1 MDNIGL
7 QFTNES
13 LPFFFAAWLAIF
25 VTGWTVWIVLLRNGI
40 HYINRFIFT
49 SFYFLGFSVI
59 TAVTFR
65 DLLQSIVVNFSSVL
79 LVPVVAVVALFFF
92 TYFLSRRFLKKPEK
106 AMAEQPEDFNL
117 PMDYRYIISKH
128 FEILFQQTTIL
139 VLVLLLQKTGLT
151 LAGIVVCFVVLFGV
165 LHVPLIKT
173 TGRFFGLYYTIFAM
187 LSGLVFPT
195 LITQFRY
202 GFAYSFMVHV
212 LFYIATGVFF
222 WVYFAKKEHTA

>member
-7 QFTNES
+7 QFTNELLMLS
-13 LPFFFAAWLAIF
+13 FAAWLAIF
-25 VTGWTVWIVLLRNGI
+25 VTGWTVWIALLHKGI
-40 HYINRFIFT
+40 HYINRFIFA

-59 TAVTFR
+59 TAITFK
-65 DLLQSIVVNFSSVL
+65 DSLQPIVVDFSPML
-79 LVPVVAVVALFFF
+79 FIPVTAVAVLFFLV
-92 TYFLSRRFLKKPEK
+92 YFFSRRFLKKPEK

-151 LAGIVVCFVVLFGV
+151 LAGIVVCFAVLFGV

-173 TGRFFGLYYTIFAM
+173 MGRFFGLYYTIFAM
-187 LSGLVFPT
+187 LSGLVFPI

-202 GFAYSFMVHV
+202 GFVYSFLVHV
-212 LFYIATGVFF
+212 LFYVATGVFF
-222 WVYFAKKEHTA
+222 WVYFAQKEHTA